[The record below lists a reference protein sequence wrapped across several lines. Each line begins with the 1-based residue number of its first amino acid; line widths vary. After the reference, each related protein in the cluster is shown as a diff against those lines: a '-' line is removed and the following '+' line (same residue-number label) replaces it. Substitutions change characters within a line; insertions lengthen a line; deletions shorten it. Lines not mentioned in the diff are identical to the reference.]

1 MMNPQRIGLVGVAI
15 LTLATFVA
23 CRQESPTVATLPSPS
38 PSIVP
43 LETPMVEPSLTMRS
57 ADYSFLTL
65 PVIDAFLSDEAFV
78 GKVQNQLGLPS
89 EQLAKLRTQA
99 RQGTANLRET
109 AGDTYTYS
117 TAEAHEQAMRVLRDL
132 LGEPKAQEFV
142 KFVFEHWG
150 EDVETASASPSP
162 NGSATPSNSPAAKKD
177 ALATG
182 VNAVPSDTRVVVNTP
197 AFRMDVFQDGQLR
210 KSYKIGIGYP
220 EFPIP
225 IALRKANTLIFN
237 PTWTPPDEP
246 WVESP
251 TSKVKVGQTV
261 AAGSSLNPLGP
272 IKIPIGSPS
281 LIHGGKSPAKI
292 GTFASHGCVGLTDP
306 QIQEFAQL
314 LATVGGAS
322 LTPEQLAQYAQNRTE
337 TKNVKLPKTIPVELR
352 YETIVV
358 EDGKLHIYRDVYDRN
373 TNSEAELKRVLQA
386 YDVNWDELSKKEQQQ
401 LQTAVSAMARDAS
414 GKADSPS
421 ATPVPSGT
429 PVAKTDTKTSERKP
443 LTRTIKGGKEVVIEL
458 AALKGKGYPAPVDLN
473 TGAVN
478 KPAAAKSA
486 KKK

>member
-1 MMNPQRIGLVGVAI
+1 MMNARRTVLACVAI
-15 LTLATFVA
+15 LTFATLVA
-23 CRQESPTVATLPSPS
+23 CRQESPTVAKLPSPS

-43 LETPMVEPSLTMRS
+43 LETPMVEPALTLRS

-65 PVIDAFLSDEAFV
+65 PVIDAFLTDDAFV
-78 GKVQNQLGLPS
+78 SKMQKQLGLTS
-89 EQLAKLRTQA
+89 EQLTKLRSRA
-99 RQGTANLRET
+99 RQETANLRE
-109 AGDTYTYS
+109 AAADTYTYS
-117 TAEAHEQAMRVLRDL
+117 TAEAHEQAMRALKEL
-132 LGEPKAQEFV
+132 LGEAKAQEFV
-142 KFVFEHWG
+142 KFVFDHWG
-150 EDVETASASPSP
+150 EDPEVASASPSP
-162 NGSATPSNSPAAKKD
+162 NSSPTPNGSPGAKKD
-177 ALATG
+177 ALPTG
-182 VNAVPSDTRVVVNTP
+182 VNVIPSDTRVVVNTP

-225 IALRKANTLIFN
+225 VALRKANTLIFN

-281 LIHGGKSPAKI
+281 LIHGGKVPAKI
-292 GTFASHGCVGLTDP
+292 GTFASHGCVGLTNP

-314 LATVGGAS
+314 LAEVSGAP
-322 LTPEQLAQYAQNRTE
+322 LTQEQLTQYAQKRTE
-337 TKNVKLPKTIPVELR
+337 TQNVKLPKTIPVELR

-386 YDVNWDELSKKEQQQ
+386 YDVTWEELNKKEQQQ
-401 LQTAVSAMARDAS
+401 LQTALNAMARDAT
-414 GKADSPS
+414 GKADTASATPSPS
-421 ATPVPSGT
+421 ATP
-429 PVAKTDTKTSERKP
+429 ATKKDAERRP
-443 LTRTIKGGKEVVIEL
+443 LTRTVKGAKEMVIEL

-473 TGAVN
+473 TGVPS
-478 KPAAAKSA
+478 KPAKTA